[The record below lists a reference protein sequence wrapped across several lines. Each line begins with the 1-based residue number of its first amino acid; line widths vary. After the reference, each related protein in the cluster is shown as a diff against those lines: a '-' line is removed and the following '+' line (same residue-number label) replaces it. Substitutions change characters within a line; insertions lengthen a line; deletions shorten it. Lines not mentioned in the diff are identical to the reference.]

1 MNLEKNM
8 TAEEILARLQ
18 ESGSRDEITSFAT
31 ECRAAIEAY
40 ALGDGYAAS
49 AEDILTLLR
58 HYEKGTKKG
67 TPLMLGEVANAISLL
82 LLEDTFVSELL
93 ALTPE
98 AFVGRIHD
106 ISVEDLANTLEQLK

>member
-1 MNLEKNM
+1 MTLEKAM
-8 TAEEILARLQ
+8 TAEEILSRLQ
-18 ESGSRDEITSFAT
+18 ESGDRNEIDKFAA

-67 TPLMLGEVANAISLL
+67 TPLMLGEVANSISLM
-82 LLEDTFVSELL
+82 LLEDTSVSELL

-98 AFVGRIHD
+98 VFAGRIHD
-106 ISVEDLANTLEQLK
+106 ISAEDLANTLEQLK